1 MICGAGIEV
10 EVVTPAPQAAPR
22 IPASEDLGAPALFHS
37 YASTVGMS
45 QPALEAALE
54 LLRVCSPSPGHATL
68 MLAVLCMSVCCCQQ

>member
-1 MICGAGIEV
+1 MIGICYFCQFGEVCDTGVEV

-37 YASTVGMS
+37 YATTVGMS

-54 LLRVCSPSPGHATL
+54 LLRVGPCFVPA
-68 MLAVLCMSVCCCQQ
+68 